1 VIPITSLGDELEQYC
16 CLTRTYKEQRMKRF
30 MIVAVCAAAAACGD
44 RDANVIVRAGSTEPT
59 TRRDS
64 IESAQDNLLAE
75 SMAVMEFVGELNN
88 ELARAGRL
96 RIELSSGSAGE
107 SKIADAKRE
116 REALAKRVREILTE
130 LDSSEARLELA
141 RQQMSRLT
149 GRESALN
156 ARVAALT
163 SRLDSLRANAAAEQ
177 QALSARIAGLEQAIL
192 TLAGDTARL
201 AARVAQLSDSVN
213 TVYYIAGSEEELLER
228 GIIVREG
235 GRRYLFA
242 GPRAIQP
249 ARRLSPESF
258 KAIDMTKTSTIPLP
272 PGQYRILS
280 RHSVDL
286 AKPEVL
292 EGGKVGGSLRVTA
305 PEEFWAGSR
314 YLILVK
320 A

>member
-1 VIPITSLGDELEQYC
+1 
-16 CLTRTYKEQRMKRF
+16 
-30 MIVAVCAAAAACGD
+30 
-44 RDANVIVRAGSTEPT
+44 
-59 TRRDS
+59 
-64 IESAQDNLLAE
+64 
-75 SMAVMEFVGELNN
+75 MEFVGQLNN

-96 RIELSSGSAGE
+96 RIELTSSAGGE
-107 SKIADAKRE
+107 SKIAEAKRE
-116 REALAKRVREILTE
+116 REALASRIREIITQ
-130 LDSSEARLELA
+130 LDSTEARLERA
-141 RQQMSRLT
+141 QQRVTRLS

-163 SRLDSLRANAAAEQ
+163 ARLDSLRTNAEAEQ
-177 QALSARIAGLEQAIL
+177 RSLSARIAGLEQTVV
-192 TLAGDTARL
+192 TLSTDTARL
-201 AARVAQLSDSVN
+201 AARVASLSDSAH
-213 TVYYIAGSEEELLER
+213 TVYYVAATEQELLER

-242 GPRAIQP
+242 GPRTIQP
-249 ARRLSPESF
+249 ARRLSPEAF
-258 KAIDMTKTSTIPLP
+258 NAIDMTKTRTIQLP

-286 AKPEVL
+286 AKPGML
-292 EGGKVGGSLRVTA
+292 EGGKVGGTLRVTT

>member
-1 VIPITSLGDELEQYC
+1 
-16 CLTRTYKEQRMKRF
+16 MKRF
-30 MIVAVCAAAAACGD
+30 MIVAVFAAAAACGD
-44 RDANVIVRAGSTEPT
+44 SDANVLVRAGSSESAAE
-59 TRRDS
+59 RDS
-64 IESAQDNLLAE
+64 VETAQANLLAE

-96 RIELSSGSAGE
+96 RIELSAGDARE
-107 SKIADAKRE
+107 SKIAEAKRE
-116 REALAKRVREILTE
+116 REALAGRVRQILAQ
-130 LDSSEARLELA
+130 LDSSEARLERAQQRVTRLA
-141 RQQMSRLT
+141 

-163 SRLDSLRANAAAEQ
+163 SRLDSLRASAEAEQ
-177 QALSARIAGLEQAIL
+177 RALNARIAGLEGTVAAL
-192 TLAGDTARL
+192 TGDTSRL
-201 AARVAQLSDSVN
+201 SARVTLLSDSVN
-213 TVYYIAGSEEELLER
+213 TVYYVAATETELLER

-242 GPRAIQP
+242 GPRNIQP
-249 ARRLSPESF
+249 SRRLSPESF
-258 KAIDMTKTSTIPLP
+258 KAIDMTKTHTIPLP

-280 RHSVDL
+280 RHSIEL

-292 EGGKVGGSLRVTA
+292 DGGKVAGSLRVMA

-320 A
+320 G